1 MGNFRDTKFG
11 TEETSN
17 SLGFSVLEFISCGGK
32 RSQTRCLAAPQRFLL
47 AHHSWFQLFLSL
59 ELKSTLQ
66 FFELQEPQAESEGN
80 DHEDR
85 AGRDEKVVE
94 IIMKTAQMHLV
105 VATLLMTVTFTAG
118 LTLPGGFESDT
129 NSPNKGMA
137 ILLRRTAFR
146 AFAVSNAIAFACSSG
161 AVFAYFAMAANAI
174 SAVTKLTVIIQIYN
188 MAIALQISAMAAVVV
203 AFATGWS
210 LIFAPSKTMAEP
222 PYAKG

>member
-1 MGNFRDTKFG
+1 
-11 TEETSN
+11 
-17 SLGFSVLEFISCGGK
+17 
-32 RSQTRCLAAPQRFLL
+32 
-47 AHHSWFQLFLSL
+47 
-59 ELKSTLQ
+59 
-66 FFELQEPQAESEGN
+66 
-80 DHEDR
+80 
-85 AGRDEKVVE
+85 
-94 IIMKTAQMHLV
+94 MKTAQMHLV

-203 AFATGWS
+203 AFATVCLAVTVCVIDGIS
-210 LIFAPSKTMAEP
+210 FYMVCFMILLPKKRPRDNLNRSIV
-222 PYAKG
+222 